1 MDSRIAHEDLPYFGL
16 VYTNDLKF
24 KALRAVRRARS
35 QILRVNVRVP
45 NEFTFRGTFGVTF
58 VHFWDHCWS
67 NFRLPG
73 ALLGRCGL
81 IFSVKNGL
89 GHQKCPKSRQ
99 SEISGISPHPFG
111 DLLELCFRTFSYFFG
126 KNSGSEICPFFRRF
140 LGRPERSTGWAHMQS
155 VHACAVQTHFSIFA
169 LLPKNSFQKRSRWV
183 HFGSIFL

>member
-1 MDSRIAHEDLPYFGL
+1 M
-16 VYTNDLKF
+16 
-24 KALRAVRRARS
+24 
-35 QILRVNVRVP
+35 
-45 NEFTFRGTFGVTF
+45 
-58 VHFWDHCWS
+58 HFWDHCWS

-73 ALLGRCGL
+73 ALLGRCGV

-99 SEISGISPHPFG
+99 SEISGISTHPFG

-126 KNSGSEICPFFRRF
+126 KNSGSEICPFFLRF

-183 HFGSIFL
+183 HFGSIFLKNCDFE